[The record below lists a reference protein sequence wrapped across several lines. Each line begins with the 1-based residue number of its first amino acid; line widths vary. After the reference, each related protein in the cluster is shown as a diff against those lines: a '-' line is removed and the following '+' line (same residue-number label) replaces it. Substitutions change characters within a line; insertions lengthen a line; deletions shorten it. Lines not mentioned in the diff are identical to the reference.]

1 MDLYHVTPNTTRDS
15 ITRQGVE
22 PIYSRGKMRVS
33 WWVDRSRL
41 MWALAHVSAKH
52 QVSVDKLDIWV
63 TTDKQIKNRH
73 RSAWQ
78 GVFYTPCRTIPSHHY
93 SATREIETPDANRIT
108 KRL

>member
-1 MDLYHVTPNTTRDS
+1 MDLYHVTPNTTHDS

-41 MWALAHVSAKH
+41 MWAIAHVSAKH

-63 TTDKQIKNRH
+63 TTEGNIKNKRC
-73 RSAWQ
+73 APWK
-78 GVFYTPCRTIPSHHY
+78 GVFYTPCRTVPSHSY
-93 SATREIETPDANRIT
+93 SANREVATPDGNRIT